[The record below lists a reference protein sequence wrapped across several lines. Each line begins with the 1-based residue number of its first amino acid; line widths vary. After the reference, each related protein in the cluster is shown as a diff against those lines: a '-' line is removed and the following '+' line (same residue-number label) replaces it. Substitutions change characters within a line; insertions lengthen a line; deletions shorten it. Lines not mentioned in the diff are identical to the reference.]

1 MIFPEEEQ
9 TQLNEQAMRHPQPGD
24 YWQEMFCPYF
34 LVVQVKVEQ
43 GQDRFVVLSAMKRE
57 GEPYARIDNGDGT
70 WSFDCSKSMIVD
82 RQWIE
87 DRVQYGTISGFVADV
102 VRSDR
107 TRELAETFVEYEA
120 QRLMKEFRAL
130 GPTASKYLIESEYD

>member
-1 MIFPEEEQ
+1 MIFPQEEQ
-9 TQLNEQAMRHPQPGD
+9 TQLNEQAMRHPQVGD

-34 LVVQVKVEQ
+34 LVVQVKDR
-43 GQDRFVVLSAMKRE
+43 DRFVVLSAMRRE

-70 WSFDCSKSMIVD
+70 WSFDCSKSMTVD
-82 RQWIE
+82 RQWIA

-107 TRELAETFVEYEA
+107 TRKLAETFVEYEA
-120 QRLMKEFRAL
+120 QRLIKEFKAL
-130 GPTASKYLIESEYD
+130 GPTASKYLIESAYD